1 MTDLENAVTIYG
13 VRIFKY
19 SELEKATNYFDSK
32 KELGDGGFGTV
43 YQGI

>member
-13 VRIFKY
+13 VRILKY